1 LTLQQIKHL
10 NERRG
15 KFMEKKIISSN
26 RIPAV
31 IGPYSPAVKAENMLF
46 ISGQLPIDPK
56 TGDIVKGDIQLQ
68 TKQALEN
75 LTALLDSYSIT
86 LKNVV
91 KTTVFL
97 KNMNDFSKFNK
108 IYAEYFKEKYPARSC
123 IGIAGLPKNA
133 LIEIEAI
140 AIIQ

>member
-1 LTLQQIKHL
+1 
-10 NERRG
+10 
-15 KFMEKKIISSN
+15 MEKKIISSD

>member
-1 LTLQQIKHL
+1 
-10 NERRG
+10 
-15 KFMEKKIISSN
+15 MEKKIISSN

>member
-1 LTLQQIKHL
+1 
-10 NERRG
+10 
-15 KFMEKKIISSN
+15 METKIISSN

-56 TGDIVKGDIQLQ
+56 TGSIVRGDIQLQ

-75 LTALLDSYSIT
+75 LTALLELYSVN
-86 LKNVV
+86 LKNIV

-97 KNMNDFSKFNK
+97 KDMNDFTKFNQ
-108 IYAEYFKEKYPARSC
+108 IYAKYFKEEFPARSC
-123 IGIAGLPKNA
+123 VEVACLPKDA
-133 LIEIEAI
+133 EIEIEAI
-140 AIIQ
+140 AFCAK

>member
-1 LTLQQIKHL
+1 
-10 NERRG
+10 
-15 KFMEKKIISSN
+15 MENKIISSN

-56 TGDIVKGDIQLQ
+56 TGDIIKGDIQLQ

-75 LTALLDSYSIT
+75 LTALLELYSIN
-86 LKNVV
+86 LKDIV

-97 KNMNDFSKFNK
+97 KDMNDFTKFNQ
-108 IYAEYFKEKYPARSC
+108 IYEEYFKEKYPARSC
-123 IGIAGLPKNA
+123 VEVARLPKDA
-133 LIEIEAI
+133 DIEIEAI
-140 AIIQ
+140 AYCN